1 MNVKMNET
9 NREIGK
15 VLLPAALTDSLFY
28 ADAAVA
34 AVAGAD
40 RQAGNGG
47 SV

>member
-1 MNVKMNET
+1 MNEK
-9 NREIGK
+9 NREIGEMI
-15 VLLPAALTDSLFY
+15 LPAALTDSLFY
-28 ADAAVA
+28 AGAAVA